1 MVRGKLSKQAQTVIE
16 YGSLIKLC
24 LIQRLSTHDCLAL
37 FEKNGHDISEATWY
51 RLKKEYNQGTNARF
65 LEIAKHEWAD
75 EHVLILD
82 KFKWIEQQ
90 YHRVLNDC
98 QEPTDSKAV
107 LDSLCKVQEQIALF
121 YDDTPLMSKM
131 KETLEAK
138 LQELTNAKGK
148 KRTTKK

>member
-1 MVRGKLSKQAQTVIE
+1 LTDKLSKQARDVIE
-16 YGSLIKLC
+16 FGSLIKLC
-24 LIQRLSTHDCLAL
+24 LIQRLTTFECREL
-37 FEKNGHDISEATWY
+37 FEKNGHNISEATWF
-51 RLKKEYNQGTNARF
+51 RLKKEYNQGTNKRF

-75 EHVLILD
+75 EHLLILD

-90 YHRVLNDC
+90 YHKVLSNC
-98 QEPTDSKAV
+98 EEPRDMKAV

-138 LQELTNAKGK
+138 LQELTDAKGK
-148 KRTTKK
+148 KKSTRK